1 VITRPND
8 LIILG
13 IELFFNQRLFFEIEI
28 DLFHINKN
36 GRSSFDALEIK
47 DAFQRQLYGKT
58 FAPSSTRGFGSE
70 ICEYFIVIL
79 DLGSKKHKLVFCIC
93 SDRPDTIG
101 IITFH
106 RV

>member
-1 VITRPND
+1 MITRPND

-36 GRSSFDALEIK
+36 GRSRFDALEVK
-47 DAFQRQLYGKT
+47 DAFQKQLQGKS
-58 FAPSSTRGFGSE
+58 FAPSSTRVFGSE
-70 ICEYFIVIL
+70 ICEYFVVIL
-79 DLGSKKHKLVFCIC
+79 DLRSKKHKLVFCIC
-93 SDRPDTIG
+93 SDRRHTIG

-106 RV
+106 RI

>member
-1 VITRPND
+1 MITRPND

-36 GRSSFDALEIK
+36 GRSSFDALEVK
-47 DAFQRQLYGKT
+47 DAFQKQLQGKS
-58 FAPSSTRGFGSE
+58 FAPSSTRVFGPE
-70 ICEYFIVIL
+70 ICEYFVVIL
-79 DLGSKKHKLVFCIC
+79 DLRSKKHKLVFCIG